1 MQQICP
7 SFKTNS
13 SHLWQICQLL
23 WHICTLHEKFTILNT
38 NMPFFT
44 TLTFTTCL
52 VLNLLQNFHT
62 FTFQNFQFFNW
73 KKTVKCSSLPVK
85 DFKSMA
91 LTTIGTHC
99 SNLPNGTRNS
109 LRMLS
114 IALVKLSLHV
124 RFKSVQFLIF
134 GRNTL
139 RFSSTPIFT

>member
-1 MQQICP
+1 
-7 SFKTNS
+7 
-13 SHLWQICQLL
+13 
-23 WHICTLHEKFTILNT
+23 
-38 NMPFFT
+38 
-44 TLTFTTCL
+44 
-52 VLNLLQNFHT
+52 
-62 FTFQNFQFFNW
+62 
-73 KKTVKCSSLPVK
+73 
-85 DFKSMA
+85 MA

-139 RFSSTPIFT
+139 RFCSTPIFTQAMKFAKDFKIALSNRTRKWAFTLVRFTQQAYFETLQSRTINYADLP